1 MAEEDDRGEG
11 FLSRWSRRKRLV
23 EVDPPEPEAPAEAG
37 ALEPAVEPEPEV
49 VDEELEAN
57 RLAAEAIDIDSL
69 GKDDD
74 FTVFLKRGVPE
85 LLRRTAL
92 RKMWRTDPV
101 FANVD
106 GLNDYDQD
114 FRNPAHSV
122 YKSLWQVGRGFLSQE
137 EQQTQFASGRLS
149 VPDDEAALEPKR
161 LPRARTPATPM
172 PSLRQRPRP
181 RHHALPEDEGIACR
195 GHRGRSGRDG
205 RSFAASQLADPDDAD
220 ETEEPRRRVSIR
232 RRLEG

>member
-1 MAEEDDRGEG
+1 MADEDDRGEG
-11 FLSRWSRRKRLV
+11 FLSRWSRRKRQV
-23 EVDPPEPEAPAEAG
+23 EIDPPEPEEPAEAG
-37 ALEPAVEPEPEV
+37 ALEPAGDPEPEL

-57 RLAAEAIDIDSL
+57 RLAAEAIDIESL

-74 FTVFLKRGVPE
+74 FSVFLKRGVPE

-101 FANVD
+101 FANLD
-106 GLNDYDQD
+106 GLNDYDTD

-122 YKSLWQVGRGFLSQE
+122 YKSLWQVGRGFLSRE

-149 VPDDEAALEPKR
+149 VPDDEAALEPEEIAESANAGD
-161 LPRARTPATPM
+161 PDAEPEAEAEAEA
-172 PSLRQRPRP
+172 S
-181 RHHALPEDEGIACR
+181 ALPEDEGMPV
-195 GHRGRSGRDG
+195 
-205 RSFAASQLADPDDAD
+205 AAIQDDQGPQAEAPSQRADSDDAD
-220 ETEEPRRRVSIR
+220 ETDEPRRRVSIR

>member
-11 FLSRWSRRKRLV
+11 FLSRWSRRKRLL
-23 EVDPPEPEAPAEAG
+23 EVDPPQPEAPAEAG
-37 ALEPAVEPEPEV
+37 ALEPGVEPEPEV

-122 YKSLWQVGRGFLSQE
+122 YKSLWQVGRGFLSKE

-149 VPDDEAALEPKR
+149 VPDDEAALELEEIAESANAGDPDAE
-161 LPRARTPATPM
+161 PEAEAETEA
-172 PSLRQRPRP
+172 S
-181 RHHALPEDEGIACR
+181 ALPEDEGMPV
-195 GHRGRSGRDG
+195 
-205 RSFAASQLADPDDAD
+205 AAIEDDQGPLAEAPSQLADSDDAD

-232 RRLEG
+232 RRLDG

>member
-23 EVDPPEPEAPAEAG
+23 EVDPPQPEAPPEAG

-122 YKSLWQVGRGFLSQE
+122 YKSLWQVGRGFLSKE

-149 VPDDEAALEPKR
+149 VPDDEAALELEEIAESANAGDPDAE
-161 LPRARTPATPM
+161 PEAEAETEA
-172 PSLRQRPRP
+172 S
-181 RHHALPEDEGIACR
+181 ALPEDEGMPV
-195 GHRGRSGRDG
+195 
-205 RSFAASQLADPDDAD
+205 AAIEDDQERLAEAPSQLADSDDAD

-232 RRLEG
+232 RRLDG

>member
-1 MAEEDDRGEG
+1 MAEDDDRGEG

-23 EVDPPEPEAPAEAG
+23 EVDPPQPEEPAEAG

-122 YKSLWQVGRGFLSQE
+122 DKSLWQVGRGFLSKE

-149 VPDDEAALEPKR
+149 VPDDEAALGPEEIAESANAGDPD
-161 LPRARTPATPM
+161 AEAEAEAEA
-172 PSLRQRPRP
+172 S
-181 RHHALPEDEGIACR
+181 ALPEDEGMPV
-195 GHRGRSGRDG
+195 
-205 RSFAASQLADPDDAD
+205 AAIEDDQGPLAEAPSQLADSDDAD

>member
-1 MAEEDDRGEG
+1 MAEEDDPGEG
-11 FLSRWSRRKRLV
+11 FLSRWSRRKRQV
-23 EVDPPEPEAPAEAG
+23 EIEPPEPQERSEAG
-37 ALEPAVEPEPEV
+37 DIEPAGEAEPEA

-122 YKSLWQVGRGFLSQE
+122 YKSLWQVGRGFLTQG
-137 EQQTQFASGRLS
+137 EQQLQQASGRLS
-149 VPDDEAALEPKR
+149 QPAGEAEEELAATEEVSEDAAATDTSDAAEAGPEADQPAEGGTPVTPEQHEQVAMDDAPSPEHAEIDEA
-161 LPRARTPATPM
+161 
-172 PSLRQRPRP
+172 
-181 RHHALPEDEGIACR
+181 D
-195 GHRGRSGRDG
+195 
-205 RSFAASQLADPDDAD
+205 
-220 ETEEPRRRVSIR
+220 EPRRRVSIR